1 MDSPLPFGRRHSL
14 LGSWVRPLRNWAVL
28 PKIVRL
34 TGWARPHRG
43 FHVPHERDAT
53 GVGASCTAGQR
64 CSGVRVPRRHTRWSR
79 LGVTHALSSSPQ
91 PPIAMTSSSFAASTE
106 VHLRSP
112 FPSFPRPACPGWFGL
127 ALGFTRLLSHAS
139 LPGGCGS
146 GTDLNTDLDHGDSS
160 RGHSLRATS
169 CRKGRRRVYHAEE
182 ASGQSNWE
190 GEMSADE
197 GQWATTQAPVKPRGG
212 GI

>member
-139 LPGGCGS
+139 LPGAARVGNRPEHGS
-146 GTDLNTDLDHGDSS
+146 GPRGLVPRALSS
-160 RGHSLRATS
+160 CDIVSQGAAP
-169 CRKGRRRVYHAEE
+169 GVPWEQG
-182 ASGQSNWE
+182 SGQTNWE
-190 GEMSADE
+190 GTCLSM
-197 GQWATTQAPVKPRGG
+197 RRR
-212 GI
+212 